1 MNRDNLSD
9 RLRRLLA
16 RRLLGLRNRHFM
28 AMDALFFAI
37 TPTIALLFRLEGRES
52 LGPYVQALIQYTAF
66 AVVIR
71 VFCFYIFGIYSFYWR
86 SATARELGQ
95 LVLATAVSVILIAPA
110 YLLPASEEE
119 KGFFLPRSTLLID
132 GMLAFLAASMTRYS
146 VRVLGEAPLEHP
158 GAESKR
164 VLIVGAG
171 VIGQM
176 IVREMR
182 ARPHL
187 GMVPVGFVDDDPA
200 KQHLILMNLPVYGGC
215 DRLPYLVDRHDIDEV
230 VIAITQAPGKRI
242 REIVHLC
249 DSAGV
254 RAKTI
259 PSMTEIIDG
268 RVSISKLRTVQIED
282 LLRREPIATDLSE
295 VGSMIRGR
303 RVMVTGGGGS
313 IGRELCRQVLQC
325 APGDLIILGHGE
337 NSVFEARNELNNYLQ
352 RHPEIPTRLHAV
364 IADIRFEQRIR
375 SVVSSMKPDI
385 IFHAAAH
392 KHVPLMEE
400 NPVEAVTNNILGTR
414 NMLRAA
420 IAADVGRFVLIST
433 DKAVKPT
440 SVMGAS
446 KRAAE
451 LLVIQAARQSGK
463 PYVAVRF
470 GNVLGSRGSVV
481 PVFKKQIEM
490 GGPVT
495 VSHPDMTRYFMTIP
509 EAVQLVLQAAVLGKG
524 GSVLMLDMGEPVKIQ
539 QLAEDLI
546 RLSGLEV
553 GRDIDIVYTGTRPG
567 EKLFEELL
575 IPGEVYE
582 KTDHQS
588 ILVVRS
594 ASDSVPQNLDALIRQ
609 LEKCSETGEREEI
622 IGAITRLVPEF
633 QPDEARQMAVSPPPQ
648 KESLPASAREKHR
661 TEQRQPASVPSL
673 ET

>member
-1 MNRDNLSD
+1 MNWANLSD
-9 RLRRLLA
+9 KFRRLLA
-16 RRLLGLRNRHFM
+16 RRVLRLRNRHFM

-52 LGPYVQALIQYTAF
+52 LQPYIQALLQYTVF
-66 AVVIR
+66 ALFIR
-71 VFCFYIFGIYSFYWR
+71 IFCFYIFGIYSFYWR
-86 SATARELGQ
+86 SATARELVQ

-110 YLLPASEEE
+110 YLMPVADDENA
-119 KGFFLPRSTLLID
+119 FFLPRSTLLLD
-132 GMLAFLAASMTRYS
+132 GMLAFLTACMTRYS
-146 VRVLGEAPLEHP
+146 VRILGEVPMEQP
-158 GAESKR
+158 GADSMR
-164 VLIVGAG
+164 ILVVGAG

-200 KQHLILMNLPVYGGC
+200 KQHLILMNLPVFGGC
-215 DRLPYLVDRHDIDEV
+215 DRLPYLVNRHDIDEV
-230 VIAITQAPGKRI
+230 VIAITHAPGKRI
-242 REIVHLC
+242 REILQLC
-249 DSAGV
+249 DAAGV
-254 RAKTI
+254 KAKTI

-282 LLRREPIATDLSE
+282 LLRREPIATDLTE
-295 VGSMIRGR
+295 VSNMIRGR

-313 IGRELCRQVLQC
+313 IGSELCRQVLQC
-325 APGDLIILGHGE
+325 APSDLIILGHGE

-352 RHPEIPTRLHAV
+352 RHPDIPTRLHAV
-364 IADIRFEQRIR
+364 IADVRFEQRIL

-400 NPVEAVTNNILGTR
+400 NPSEAVTNNILGTR
-414 NMLRAA
+414 NVLRAA
-420 IAADVGRFVLIST
+420 IAADVERFVLIST

-451 LLVIQAARQSGK
+451 LLVIRAARQSGK

-524 GSVLMLDMGEPVKIQ
+524 GHVLMLDMGEPVKIQ

-582 KTDHQS
+582 KTDHES

-594 ASDSVPQNLDALIRQ
+594 ASDSVPTHLDTLIHQ
-609 LEKCSETGEREEI
+609 LEKSIESSEREEI
-622 IGAITRLVPEF
+622 VGAISRLVPEF
-633 QPDEARQMAVSPPPQ
+633 QPDEIRQMSSSTQPER
-648 KESLPASAREKHR
+648 ESSTSATREAYR
-661 TEQRQPASVPSL
+661 VEQRLPASVPFL
-673 ET
+673 EL

>member
-1 MNRDNLSD
+1 MNWANLSD
-9 RLRRLLA
+9 RFRRLLV
-16 RRLLGLRNRHFM
+16 RRMLGLRNRHLM
-28 AMDALFFAI
+28 VMDALFFAI

-52 LGPYVQALIQYTAF
+52 LAPYIQALLQYTVF
-66 AVVIR
+66 ALFIR
-71 VFCFYIFGIYSFYWR
+71 IFCFYIFGIYSFYWR
-86 SATARELGQ
+86 SATARELAQ
-95 LVLATAVSVILIAPA
+95 LVLASAVSVILIAPA
-110 YLLPASEEE
+110 YLMPSAEDENA
-119 KGFFLPRSTLLID
+119 FFLPRSTLLID
-132 GMLAFLAASMTRYS
+132 GMLAFLAACMTRYS
-146 VRVLGEAPLEHP
+146 VRLLSEAPLEHP
-158 GAESKR
+158 GADSIR
-164 VLIVGAG
+164 VLVVGAG
-171 VIGQM
+171 MTGQM

-200 KQHLILMNLPVYGGC
+200 KQRLILMNLPVFGGC

-230 VIAITQAPGKRI
+230 VIAITHAPGKRI
-242 REIVHLC
+242 REILQLC
-249 DSAGV
+249 DAARV
-254 RAKTI
+254 KTKTI

-282 LLRREPIATDLSE
+282 LLRREPIVTDLSE
-295 VGSMIRGR
+295 VGSMICGR

-313 IGRELCRQVLQC
+313 IGRELCRQALQC
-325 APGDLIILGHGE
+325 APSDLIILGHGE
-337 NSVFEARNELNNYLQ
+337 NSVFEARNELDSYLQ
-352 RHPEIPTRLHAV
+352 RHPDIPTRLHTV
-364 IADIRFEQRIR
+364 IADIRFEQRIH
-375 SVVSSMKPDI
+375 SEVSRFQPDI

-400 NPVEAVTNNILGTR
+400 NPGEAVTNNILGTR
-414 NMLRAA
+414 NLLQAA
-420 IAADVGRFVLIST
+420 VATDVERFVLIST

-440 SVMGAS
+440 SVMGAT

-451 LLVIQAARQSGK
+451 LLVIQAARQTGK

-509 EAVQLVLQAAVLGKG
+509 EAVQLVLQAAVLGQG
-524 GSVLMLDMGEPVKIQ
+524 GHVLMLDMGEPVKIQ

-553 GRDIDIVYTGTRPG
+553 GRDIDIVYTGARPG

-582 KTDHQS
+582 KTDHES

-594 ASDSVPQNLDALIRQ
+594 ASDTVPPHLDTLIRQ
-609 LEKCSETGEREEI
+609 LEKSVESNERDEI
-622 IGAITRLVPEF
+622 IGAIMRLVPEF
-633 QPDEARQMAVSPPPQ
+633 QPDSIRPTSSSTLAET
-648 KESLPASAREKHR
+648 ESAPSAAREAYRAEHR
-661 TEQRQPASVPSL
+661 VPASVPFL
-673 ET
+673 EL